1 MADVAEGGTRA
12 RDPFVDFVRAFS
24 LLVVIAWHWIFT
36 IVIWRPDGPHAS
48 NPIGFTRGLWL
59 VTWVFQVMPLFF
71 FVGGFGHLVAWE
83 AAQRK
88 GQRIHQFVWR
98 RLKRLAIPAGALV
111 LTWVVA
117 GIVLGNL
124 FSLPW
129 IGRAVKLV
137 VSPLWFMAIYLLLVV
152 MLPVALWLHRRFDAV
167 ALVWMGGLAT
177 LVDVGRFR
185 YHENWLGWFNMI
197 LVWGLCHQLG
207 FFYERIIS
215 LRRQADWAL
224 LYGGLFALVGL
235 VVSHLYPGSMVGVP
249 GEKLSNM
256 APPTMC
262 IVALAA
268 FQAGLASVL
277 RPWVTARLERP
288 KWARVN
294 ELINRFSLPLY
305 LFHSTGMAFSRA
317 VARTVFRRQEATR
330 PDLWWWLKRP
340 VAFVGPLLFTLP
352 VIFLFG
358 RRWTR
363 KPRPTTD
370 AQTSAVS

>member
-1 MADVAEGGTRA
+1 MADGAVGGTKA

-59 VTWVFQVMPLFF
+59 LTWVFQVMPLFF
-71 FVGGFGHLVAWE
+71 FVGGYAHLTAWD
-83 AAQRK
+83 AARTR
-88 GQRIHQFVWR
+88 GQRLASFVYVR
-98 RLKRLAIPAGALV
+98 IKHLALPALAL
-111 LTWVVA
+111 LITWSVA
-117 GIVLGNL
+117 GIVLGQL
-124 FSLPW
+124 FTLPW
-129 IGRAVKLV
+129 IGRAVRLV
-137 VSPLWFMAIYLLLVV
+137 VSPLWFMAVYLLLVV
-152 MLPVALWLHRRFDAV
+152 MLPVSLWLHRRFDVV
-167 ALVWMGGLAT
+167 ALVWMGGLAA
-177 LVDVGRFR
+177 LVDVGRFK
-185 YHENWLGWFNMI
+185 YHHSWLGWFNMI

-207 FFYERIIS
+207 FFYERIVA

-224 LYGGLFALVGL
+224 MFGGLFALIGL
-235 VVSHLYPGSMVGVP
+235 VVSNLYPGSMVGVP
-249 GEKLSNM
+249 GERLSNM

-268 FQAGLASVL
+268 FQAGLAEVL
-277 RPWVTARLERP
+277 RPSVSARLARRR
-288 KWARVN
+288 WARVN
-294 ELINRFSLPLY
+294 DVINRFSLPLF

-317 VARTVFRRQEATR
+317 FARTVLGRNEATR

-352 VIFLFG
+352 VIFVFG

-363 KPRPTTD
+363 RRPVP
-370 AQTSAVS
+370 AAGVPAVR